1 MQLGLRSE
9 DKVCWLE
16 NSKELMRSN
25 PYASLVKLNFSS
37 VSQWEIFHTWKKSVL
52 SSSWSN
58 ERSTCSGPPRDPL
71 KIPLRDLWDVHWE
84 IHWEILLVGIHKVNN
99 KARASVRV
107 LSETLFRPNWVLGFV
122 FSSDSYFISAGLS
135 LSLTLWWSMINDHW
149 SCDWRVLS
157 APLLHCIQTKPH
169 TDESP
174 ILIWILFCRQS
185 MMKSHSYTR
194 TYLWNQITFFLIF
207 PFSFTFHPH
216 PLASNNLNYPFTQ
229 QL

>member
-37 VSQWEIFHTWKKSVL
+37 VSQRENFHTWKKSVL

-122 FSSDSYFISAGLS
+122 FRVIHISSLLVWTYLS
-135 LSLTLWWSMINDHW
+135 LCDDQWSMTIDHVIEEYLELHTLLCCTASKPNLIQMRPQFWSEFCFAGNLWW
-149 SCDWRVLS
+149 RAT
-157 APLLHCIQTKPH
+157 APP
-169 TDESP
+169 E
-174 ILIWILFCRQS
+174 LICGI
-185 MMKSHSYTR
+185 KSH
-194 TYLWNQITFFLIF
+194 FF
-207 PFSFTFHPH
+207 
-216 PLASNNLNYPFTQ
+216 
-229 QL
+229 